1 MLSPSSHR
9 KKTNDSGKR
18 SIPSS
23 KDAASTSICRERF
36 YGVNK
41 IEKEV
46 SGTSIWSGRELLE
59 GLRSSGPILLGVIPF
74 GITCGVMGS
83 TAGLTPFETVAM
95 SLIVFAG
102 SAQFI
107 AITMITSGAGCG
119 LIVLTTLIVNLRHL
133 LMGAS
138 LAPSMAPLSFPRK
151 MLLSF
156 LMTDEA
162 YAVTISRIDSK
173 GYSPA
178 YQFGVGI
185 SIYVIWTFTTMA
197 GALAG
202 SRIPDPLAWGLDF
215 ALPATFLVLLL
226 PRLKDR
232 ISLTVCVVAGV
243 ISVAG
248 SVCLPGKWYMIAAAL
263 AAVVTG
269 GILEGVKAR
278 AE

>member
-1 MLSPSSHR
+1 MEI
-9 KKTNDSGKR
+9 KKDISDFRNG
-18 SIPSS
+18 
-23 KDAASTSICRERF
+23 STAEF
-36 YGVNK
+36 
-41 IEKEV
+41 
-46 SGTSIWSGRELLE
+46 TE

-74 GITCGVMGS
+74 GITCGVMGL

-95 SLIVFAG
+95 SLVVFAG
-102 SAQFI
+102 AAQFI
-107 AITMITSGAGCG
+107 AITMITSGAAWG

-138 LAPSMAPLSFPRK
+138 LAPSMAPLSLPGK
-151 MLLSF
+151 ILLSF

-162 YAVTISRIDSK
+162 YAVTVSRIDSK

-178 YQFGVGI
+178 FQFGAGI
-185 SIYVIWTFTTMA
+185 SIYVTWGVTTLA

-215 ALPATFLVLLL
+215 ALPASFLVLLL

-248 SVCLPGKWYMIAAAL
+248 SVYLPGKWYMIAAAL
-263 AAVVTG
+263 AGVVTG
-269 GILEGVKAR
+269 GVLEGVRAR
-278 AE
+278 GK

>member
-1 MLSPSSHR
+1 MMDTEGIGTTVWES
-9 KKTNDSGKR
+9 
-18 SIPSS
+18 
-23 KDAASTSICRERF
+23 RE
-36 YGVNK
+36 
-41 IEKEV
+41 I
-46 SGTSIWSGRELLE
+46 LE
-59 GLRSSGPILLGVIPF
+59 GVRKSGPILLGVIPF

-83 TAGLTPFETVAM
+83 TAGLTPLETVAM
-95 SLIVFAG
+95 SLFVFAG

-107 AITMITSGAGCG
+107 AITMMASGTAGWG
-119 LIVLTTLIVNLRHL
+119 IIVLTTFIVNLRHL

-138 LAPSMAPLSFPRK
+138 LAPSMATLSLRVRA
-151 MLLSF
+151 LLSF
-156 LMTDEA
+156 LLTDEA
-162 YAVTISRIDSK
+162 YAVTVSRIDSK

-178 YQFGVGI
+178 FQFGAGM
-185 SIYVIWTFTTMA
+185 SIYITWAATTMA

-232 ISLTVCVVAGV
+232 ISLSVCLVAGI
-243 ISVAG
+243 ISIAG
-248 SVCLPGKWYMIAAAL
+248 SVYLPGKWYMIAATL

-269 GILEGVKAR
+269 GIMEGVKAR

>member
-1 MLSPSSHR
+1 MEMKKELS
-9 KKTNDSGKR
+9 DSKSG
-18 SIPSS
+18 
-23 KDAASTSICRERF
+23 STAEF
-36 YGVNK
+36 K
-41 IEKEV
+41 
-46 SGTSIWSGRELLE
+46 E

-74 GITCGVMGS
+74 GITCGVIGS
-83 TAGLTPFETVAM
+83 TAGLTPFESVAM

-156 LMTDEA
+156 LLTDEA

-173 GYSPA
+173 SYSPA
-178 YQFGVGI
+178 FQFGTGI
-185 SIYVIWTFTTMA
+185 SIYVTWALTTLA

-232 ISLTVCVVAGV
+232 ISLTVCLVAGI
-243 ISVAG
+243 ISIAG
-248 SVCLPGKWYMIAAAL
+248 SVYLPGKWYMIAATL